1 MTMIFRL
8 LFCLSMLWPLAA
20 FADPFVEPPA
30 DGPRVIMV
38 SEIEGLSSISGL
50 LDLEPNHLLAL
61 GAGVL
66 VGAAVIGPYVGIS
79 ELFGVI
85 MGVIGADVFY
95 RSDLWPFQK
104 SRWWF
109 QKGAWLSGPNNQGGS
124 PNVGNS

>member
-1 MTMIFRL
+1 MCMIFRL
-8 LFCLSMLWPLAA
+8 MLGLALLWSTSA
-20 FADPFVEPPA
+20 FADQFIVPTA

-38 SEIEGLSSISGL
+38 SELEGLSSVTGL

-66 VGAAVIGPYVGIS
+66 LGAAVIGPVMGIS
-79 ELFGVI
+79 ELFGVV

-95 RSDLWPFQK
+95 RSDLWPLPK

-109 QKGAWLSGPNNQGGS
+109 QKGASLSVPKDRILSLG
-124 PNVGNS
+124 